1 MISLSF
7 LRSRF
12 VLALGTFVVLLAS
25 SVFVVGQQGVST
37 VRGTVKDPQ
46 GNVVAGATV
55 TLTNTGNTNTRT
67 ATTTD
72 NGGFAFEQVPVG
84 DYKLEVEAK
93 GFKKAVVT
101 DVHASIAAPTAVD
114 VALELGNVNEV
125 VTVAANSAEML
136 VNREDATLGT
146 NFVNKQIT
154 QLPLEARSVPN
165 LLTLQAAT
173 TRDGYVAGSR
183 ADQSNITLDGVDI
196 NEAQTNQILNPD
208 ADPANGSSALNLQ
221 PDRNTVIR
229 LNSEAIEEFR
239 VTTSNPNANQG
250 RSAGA
255 QVALVTKSGTN
266 DWHGAA
272 FEFYR
277 TSAFSANNFFNNKAG
292 HYKSTDL
299 LPANT
304 KVGDPKIVRPPL
316 IRHTFGGAFGGPV
329 KKDKI
334 FFFYSL
340 EGDRI
345 TQSSSI
351 VQNVPLPSLGLGQLK
366 YRGCPPGTASSACGT
381 TVTPTIQTLTAA
393 QVNSIFNNPTGPF
406 GTTVGTNPAAISAL
420 AAAAAKYPANDFTI
434 GDGLNTAGFRFNAP
448 VPVKRNS
455 HSGKFDFNLTDKQ
468 QAFIR
473 VNIIYDL
480 IARERQ
486 FPDTPAPNI
495 WSHPIGIAGGHTW
508 TIKNNLIN
516 NLRYGLTREAFTSGG
531 DSTANAIS
539 FRFVFSPATF
549 TRTISR
555 ITPVQNITDD
565 LSWIKD
571 NHSFGFGT
579 NIRLISNSRNSF
591 GAAFDNAIT
600 NPSFYSG
607 GGNGISNPV
616 NAFAPISGSR
626 TGVQNAA
633 TALIGRFSQYGANF
647 IFDHSGVLQP
657 SGTPTFRDFRTQ
669 EYDAY
674 VQDSWKLSPHLTV
687 TYGLRYSLSHPVYEK
702 NGFEVATSIPLS
714 DLFEQRKA
722 AAIRGQNV
730 QTPLTLSLAGKG
742 NNAPPLY
749 SWDKNNFQPRIA
761 VAWSPS
767 FKGGLGGK
775 LFGTNHESVIR
786 GGFAMTNDYYGQQLA
801 VSFDLNNTL
810 GFVSNQTIA
819 ANTFNITTRPAPL
832 FTAYGQSVRALPRI
846 TVPGNISFPRTQPFD
861 PDPAFQQRRIEST
874 LDSKLVAPVNYS
886 WNLTYERELGHG
898 LVIQT
903 AYVGRVARQLI
914 ASRDVMALNNLV
926 DPKSGVDWY
935 TAATQLEILRNQGLP
950 SSSIQQIAWFAN
962 FLPPNIAQL
971 MNINYF
977 GCPGSDPSCLN
988 PANQTISHSL
998 NQTQAVYA
1006 VAFDVYGND
1015 WTDTQDAMEQGL
1027 GRNIFFHPQYGAL
1040 SAFSSI
1046 AKSNY
1051 HAGTVT
1057 IRERLGTHLT
1067 MDFNYTLSHSMDDAS
1082 GLQTSGGYG
1091 GAFILNPIRQ
1101 HDSFANSDF
1110 DLKHIINANA
1120 VWELPFGRGRK
1131 FFGGTGSIGN
1141 AILGGWQ
1148 LTGIYRWNSGLPTS
1162 PPYDDARWATNWNA
1176 QSNTVRRGPIETC
1189 PTQGGKLFNCN
1200 TTQAYRSFRNAYPG
1214 ETGDRNVF
1222 RLPGYFN
1229 LDVGLGKTFNVP
1241 WAEKHK
1247 LQVRFE
1253 AFNVTNTQ
1261 HMGAIDG
1268 SRSGYGLGLDPGGSP
1283 NGCTGSA
1290 CVTPPLDP
1298 PTNWMNFIGIQ
1309 GQPRVMQLGVR
1320 YSF

>member
-1 MISLSF
+1 MNSQSL
-7 LRSRF
+7 LRSRT
-12 VLALGTFVVLLAS
+12 VLALTTFLVLLAS
-25 SVFVVGQQGVST
+25 SIFVCAQQGSST

-46 GNVVAGATV
+46 SNVVTGATV
-55 TLTNTGNTNTRT
+55 TLTNVGTTSSRT
-67 ATTTD
+67 ATTSD
-72 NGGFAFEQVPVG
+72 NGGYSFEQVPVG
-84 DYKLEVEAK
+84 NYKIEIEAK
-93 GFKKAVVT
+93 GFKKAQIT
-101 DVHASIAAPTAVD
+101 GVHASVAAPSAVD
-114 VALELGNVNEV
+114 VQLELGNVNEV
-125 VTVAANSAEML
+125 VTVAADSAEML
-136 VNREDATLGT
+136 VNREDATLGN

-173 TRDGYVAGSR
+173 TRDGYVAGAR
-183 ADQSNITLDGVDI
+183 ADQSNITLDGVDV

-221 PDRNTVIR
+221 PDRNTVLR

-255 QVALVTKSGTN
+255 QVSLVTKSGTN
-266 DWHGAA
+266 NWHGAL

-292 HYKSTDL
+292 HYGPNDL

-304 KVGDPKIVRPPL
+304 KIGDPKIVRPPL
-316 IRHTFGGAFGGPV
+316 IRHTYGGAFGGPV
-329 KKDKI
+329 RKDKI

-351 VQNVPLPSLGLGQLK
+351 VENVPLPSMGLGQVR
-366 YRGCPPGTASSACGT
+366 YRNSSGGIT
-381 TVTPTIQTLTAA
+381 TLTTA
-393 QVNSIFNNPTGPF
+393 QLNTIFPA
-406 GTTVGTNPAAISAL
+406 VGINPAAVAAL
-420 AAAAAKYPANDFTI
+420 GAAASKYPANDFTI
-434 GDGLNTAGFRFNAP
+434 GDGLNTAGYRFNAP

-468 QAFIR
+468 QAFVR
-473 VNIIYDL
+473 VNVIYDL

-486 FPDTPAPNI
+486 FPDTPAPAI
-495 WSHPIGIAGGHTW
+495 WSHPMGIAAGHTW
-508 TIKNNLIN
+508 TVHNNLIN

-531 DSTANAIS
+531 DSAVNAIS
-539 FRFVFSPATF
+539 FRFVYSPATF

-565 LSWIKD
+565 LSWIRG
-571 NHSFGFGT
+571 NHSVGFGT
-579 NIRLISNSRNSF
+579 NVRLISNKRNSF

-607 GGNGISNPV
+607 GGNTISTPI
-616 NAFAPISGSR
+616 NAFSPIAGSR
-626 TGVQNAA
+626 TGVQNAV

-657 SGTPTFRDFRTQ
+657 SGTPTNRDFRTQ

-674 VQDSWKLSPHLTV
+674 FQDAWKLNPHLTV
-687 TYGLRYSLSHPVYEK
+687 TYGMRYSISHPVYEK
-702 NGFEVATSIPLS
+702 NGFEVATDIPLS
-714 DLFEQRKA
+714 DFFEMRKE
-722 AAIRGQNV
+722 AAIHGQNLA
-730 QTPLTLSLAGKG
+730 TPLKLSLAGKG

-761 VAWSPS
+761 FAWSPS
-767 FKGGLGGK
+767 FKGGLMGK
-775 LFGTNHESVIR
+775 LLGTNHQSVIR

-819 ANTFNITTRPAPL
+819 ANTFNVTTRPAPL
-832 FTAYGQSVRALPRI
+832 FAAFGQSVRALPRI
-846 TVPGNISFPRTQPFD
+846 VVPGNISFPRTQPFN
-861 PDPAFQQRRIEST
+861 PDPGLQQRRIEST

-886 WNLTYERELGHG
+886 WNVTYERELGHG
-898 LVIQT
+898 LVVQT
-903 AYVGRVARQLI
+903 AYVGRAARNLI
-914 ASRDVMALNNLV
+914 ASRDVMALNNLI
-926 DPKSGVDWY
+926 DPKSGQDWY
-935 TAATQLEILRNQGLP
+935 TAATQLEILRSQGVPISAVQAIPWFENMLP
-950 SSSIQQIAWFAN
+950 G
-962 FLPPNIAQL
+962 NIAEL
-971 MNINYF
+971 MDTNYF
-977 GCPGSDPSCLN
+977 GACCDVFPTGYN
-988 PANQTISHSL
+988 ISR
-998 NQTQAVYA
+998 TQAVYA
-1006 VAFDVYGND
+1006 VALNYYGND
-1015 WTDTQDAMEQGL
+1015 WTDTQDVIENGL
-1027 GRNIFFHPQYGAL
+1027 SRNIFFHPQYGAL

-1051 HAGTVT
+1051 HAGTLT
-1057 IRERLGTHLT
+1057 IRERLGSGLT

-1082 GLQTSGGYG
+1082 GLQTSTGYG
-1091 GAFILNPIRQ
+1091 GAFILNPLRQ
-1101 HDSFANSDF
+1101 SDSFANSDF

-1120 VWELPFGRGRK
+1120 VWELPFGKGRM
-1131 FFGGTGSIGN
+1131 FFSNIGKVGD
-1141 AILGGWQ
+1141 ALIGGWQ
-1148 LTGIYRWNSGLPTS
+1148 ISGIYRWNSGLPTS
-1162 PPYDDARWATNWNA
+1162 SPYDDARWATNWNA
-1176 QSNTVRRGPIETC
+1176 QSNTVRRGPIQTC

-1200 TTQAYRSFRNAYPG
+1200 TVAAYRNFRNAYPG

-1222 RLPGYFN
+1222 RLPGYIN
-1229 LDVGLGKTFNVP
+1229 LDLGLAKSFNMP
-1241 WAEKHK
+1241 WGEKHK

-1261 HMGAIDG
+1261 RMGAIDP
-1268 SRSGYGLGLDPGGSP
+1268 SRSGYGLAQDPGGSP
-1283 NGCTGSA
+1283 FGCSGSA
-1290 CVTPPLDP
+1290 CVTDPVTPPP
-1298 PTNWMNFIGIQ
+1298 NWMNFIGIQ